1 MRMGNDVTE
10 AGEAPSD
17 RIAASTTGGGGMVIA
32 GTSVMAVVHPT
43 AAPPTQKIGQRA
55 ADKGQGRAPRKCAL
69 CS

>member
-1 MRMGNDVTE
+1 MRMGNDVIE

-17 RIAASTTGGGGMVIA
+17 RIAASTTGGGGTVIA

-43 AAPPTQKIGQRA
+43 AAPPTRKIGQRA
-55 ADKGQGRAPRKCAL
+55 AGKGQGRAPRKCAL